1 MIKVYLKIKNLSA
14 LFFILAIVSSCT
26 PMASR
31 VVHLSFNDQ
40 LNNGSTTKIS
50 TEKALYVADK
60 LFSEYGFQV
69 QQNYTEFVNDGGIK
83 WYRNES
89 LDTGDDRP
97 NIFIYSVHETGELIF
112 EFIDSLRAKPS
123 KLSVEMSDKLD
134 KLLADLAGRDKV
146 KLTIK

>member
-1 MIKVYLKIKNLSA
+1 
-14 LFFILAIVSSCT
+14 LAIVSSCT

-31 VVHLSFNDQ
+31 IVHLSFNDQ
-40 LNNGSTTKIS
+40 LNNSSTTKIS

-69 QQNYTEFVNDGGIK
+69 QQNYTVFVNNGGIK
-83 WYRNES
+83 WYRNEN
-89 LDTGDDRP
+89 LGTGDDRP
-97 NIFIYSVHETGELIF
+97 DIYIYSVQKTGELNF
-112 EFIDSLRAKPS
+112 EFTDSLRAKPS

-134 KLLADLAGRDKV
+134 KLLTDLAGEDKV